1 MPAPWQLRRGERR
14 NYKRLLFEELLCL
27 DARWLARK
35 KLIPKDWSTR
45 RYDFSFV
52 IPPIAALTLTNRTAK
67 ILMRDGR
74 EQTVAIHWQHNG
86 GIGYGSIR
94 PMLVC
99 QCGYGAFRLFDCFG
113 AFRCY
118 RCAIAFGVRY
128 ASQQVSRKG
137 RKYLQSQRLRP
148 LLGRISKPQH
158 NSQTIVHAPQ
168 DLWCLALEIAPDR
181 NQFRTPQVQGQAAYR
196 VHAKAYQHVS
206 GRSRPH
212 RRCLGRVARSGDL
225 PPPSPPSREGH
236 RSPRQRCVF
245 RRGGAQRGG
254 TSSAQYLVDHIFV
267 YRRRD

>member
-35 KLIPKDWSTR
+35 KLIPKAWSTPP
-45 RYDFSFV
+45 YDFSFV

-67 ILMRDGR
+67 ILIRDGR

-94 PMLVC
+94 AMLVC

-137 RKYLQSQRLRP
+137 RKYLQSQRLRRFLGEYPSLSAMRKP
-148 LLGRISKPQH
+148 LFMHRKTYGALLSKLRQIEA
-158 NSQTIVHAPQ
+158 NSERRKYKGKRLTECTPKPTSMYQVEVAH
-168 DLWCLALEIAPDR
+168 IAD
-181 NQFRTPQVQGQAAYR
+181 V
-196 VHAKAYQHVS
+196 
-206 GRSRPH
+206 
-212 RRCLGRVARSGDL
+212 
-225 PPPSPPSREGH
+225 
-236 RSPRQRCVF
+236 
-245 RRGGAQRGG
+245 
-254 TSSAQYLVDHIFV
+254 
-267 YRRRD
+267 